1 MPKKILFVAEAV
13 ALAHV
18 ARPLVLASGAA
29 EAGHEVVFA
38 VDERD
43 RWLVRDAPFAVR
55 PISSIAP
62 ERFLAAIARGA
73 PLFDYATLSRYVDE
87 DLRLIA
93 DVRPDVVVGDLRF
106 SLSASARVARIPYVA
121 IANAY
126 WSPYSRATRYVLPP
140 LRAARAL
147 PLPIANAAFRL
158 IRPAAFAWHALPLNR
173 VRRRFGLQALPFDVR
188 HVYTDGDY
196 VLYADAPELYPL
208 TGAPPTHRFLGPILW
223 SPPAPLPPWWE
234 TAPRDRPIV
243 YLTLGS
249 SGDPRQLP
257 AIVEALAALPVSI
270 FVATAGKPAP
280 GAWPANVFTADYL
293 PGDAA
298 ARRAALVVCNGGAPT
313 TQQAL
318 AAGVPVLGI
327 ATNMDQVLN
336 MQAISRIG
344 AGIALRGER
353 SGARAV
359 AEAAQRLLADRAF
372 AAAAREAATA
382 FARHRPAERFREL
395 LAELPG

>member
-1 MPKKILFVAEAV
+1 LAKKILFVAEAV

-18 ARPLVLASGAA
+18 ARPLVLASTAA
-29 EAGHEVVFA
+29 EAGHEIVFA

-43 RWLVRDAPFAVR
+43 RWLVRDRPFAVR
-55 PISSIAP
+55 PIASIAP
-62 ERFLAAIARGA
+62 QRFLAAIARGA

-87 DLRLIA
+87 DRRLIEA
-93 DVRPDVVVGDLRF
+93 VRPDVVVGDLRF
-106 SLSASARVARIPYVA
+106 SLSVSARLAGIPYVA

-126 WSPYSRATRYVLPP
+126 WSPYSRATAYVMPP
-140 LRAARAL
+140 LRAMRAV
-147 PLPIANAAFRL
+147 PLPIADAVFRL

-173 VRRRFGLQALPFDVR
+173 VRRKFGLPALPFDVR
-188 HVYTDGDY
+188 RVYTDGDY

-208 TGAPPTHRFLGPILW
+208 AGAPPTHRFLGPIVW
-223 SPPAPLPPWWE
+223 SPPSQLPPWWDA
-234 TAPRDRPIV
+234 APRERPIV

-257 AIVEALAALPVSI
+257 AIVEALATLPVSL
-270 FVATAGKPAP
+270 FVATAGKKTP
-280 GAWPANVFTADYL
+280 GGWPANVFTADFL
-293 PGDAA
+293 PGDIA

-344 AGIALRGER
+344 AGIALRGDRIGE
-353 SGARAV
+353 GAV
-359 AEAAQRLLADRAF
+359 GDAARRLFADPSF
-372 AAAAREAATA
+372 AAAAGEVATA